1 MVSGLLGQLTRMR
14 RLALVTLAVAVLG
27 ACGVSSAAAKSI
39 FDPDIGWTTAERQ
52 RLHLPRAPTRIC
64 RRDLTKAQIHLQGV
78 IDKRGDP
85 SEGLRKIFH
94 YRWGAAWYDP
104 CDGGRLHFAV
114 VPSEAAGVPKARAL
128 IARRHLT
135 PYVRFNAVRS
145 TWRELGDVQTEFE
158 QRWSQLEDD
167 ALVQDSA
174 DAERNAVQIDLA
186 KPVPPDTRAAIRA
199 WAVAAPV
206 NVVVHDTQADDFAIE
221 PL

>member
-1 MVSGLLGQLTRMR
+1 MR
-14 RLALVTLAVAVLG
+14 RLAIPLAVLVLG
-27 ACGVSSAAAKSI
+27 GCGVTPAAAKSI

-52 RLHLPRAPTRIC
+52 ELHLPRAPTRIC
-64 RRDLTKAQIHLQGV
+64 HRDLTKAQIHLQGV
-78 IDKRGDP
+78 IDRLGDP

-94 YRWGAAWYDP
+94 YRWGSGWYDP

-114 VPSEAAGVPKARAL
+114 VPSEAAGVAAARAL
-128 IARRHLT
+128 IARRRLT

-145 TWRELGDVQTEFE
+145 TWRELGDVQTAFE

-186 KPVPPDTRAAIRA
+186 RPVDPETRAAIRT
-199 WAVAAPV
+199 WALAAPV
-206 NVVVHDTQADDFAIE
+206 NVVVHDTDAGNYAVT
-221 PL
+221 LL